1 MNRKRK
7 HGRILR
13 SALLATALCL
23 SALNLQA
30 QEGRRVISN
39 PVPVYPETAKRL
51 HLAGV
56 VKVQIVIAPDGHVK
70 ETNVIGGHPLLVNAV
85 EEALRNW
92 KYAPAGSETTKQ
104 LEFNFHP

>member
-7 HGRILR
+7 RGEILR

-23 SALNLQA
+23 SAASLQA

-51 HLAGV
+51 RLTGV
-56 VKVQIVIAPDGHVK
+56 VKVQIVIAPDGHVR

-104 LEFNFHP
+104 LEFSFHP

>member
-13 SALLATALCL
+13 STLLATALCL
-23 SALNLQA
+23 SAASLHA

-51 HLAGV
+51 RLTGV
-56 VKVQIVIAPDGHVK
+56 VKVQIVIAPDGRIR

-92 KYAPAGSETTKQ
+92 KYAPAGGETTKQ
-104 LEFNFHP
+104 LEFSFHP